1 MLAAPLIAGN
11 DVRHMPPSIAAI
23 LLNRDV
29 IAIGQ
34 DRRGKQ
40 AKRVFQ
46 SGEHEI
52 WVRDL
57 VGGDFAAALFNRAQE
72 SASITFDWVKA
83 GLKKR
88 PSAREL
94 WSHSEVKLHG
104 NIFSADV
111 PGHGCCCC
119 AFSSAY
125 FAGTSISEM
134 QISVP
139 WLCPTV

>member
-34 DRRGKQ
+34 DRGGQQ

-52 WVRDL
+52 
-57 VGGDFAAALFNRAQE
+57 
-72 SASITFDWVKA
+72 
-83 GLKKR
+83 
-88 PSAREL
+88 
-94 WSHSEVKLHG
+94 
-104 NIFSADV
+104 
-111 PGHGCCCC
+111 
-119 AFSSAY
+119 
-125 FAGTSISEM
+125 
-134 QISVP
+134 
-139 WLCPTV
+139 